1 MGSEIIK
8 YNGMTF
14 KELFEDIG
22 NSNLLIEYLE
32 SLVEYGGCVD
42 MGENTVKERE
52 KLIKQI
58 GIIADANCVEIN
70 DAQVDNIIW
79 EVGCMSLSRNDIIKQ
94 WEKDCELIDMIV
106 AIHSNKRIKVGCVEF
121 GKYWDKK
128 MKGLMIDVLAKTGVV
143 HFRHVGGIYR
153 KEDIINR
160 ILNNDREYLLIVKS
174 EVEERL
180 KTAKRNAKP
189 CNLIKYFSQKICTIL
204 HPDYLEYKNG
214 LPKKE
219 VCFIY
224 DLLVFVGLKDRNLLF
239 INDDKYDSI
248 KRFFKKVE
256 CPKDNCIEENGR
268 CNFVF
273 KDSEFY

>member
-1 MGSEIIK
+1 
-8 YNGMTF
+8 MTF

-70 DAQVDNIIW
+70 DSQLDNISW
-79 EVGCMSLSRNDIIKQ
+79 EVVGVDLSHDDIIKQ
-94 WEKDCELIDMIV
+94 QERNCELIDMII
-106 AIHSNKRIKVGCVEF
+106 ALHSNKRIKVGCVEF
-121 GKYWDKK
+121 SKYWDEQ
-128 MKGLMIDVLAKTGVV
+128 MKVLMLGVLAKAGLIY
-143 HFRHVGGIYR
+143 FRHLGGIYR

-160 ILNNDREYLLIVKS
+160 IFNNDREYLLKVKL
-174 EVEERL
+174 EIEERL
-180 KTAKRNAKP
+180 KTVKKNGKP
-189 CNLIKYFSQKICTIL
+189 CNLIKHFSQRICMIL

-224 DLLVFVGLKDRNLLF
+224 DLLVFVGLKDESF
-239 INDDKYDSI
+239 PYANDDKYDSI
-248 KRFFKKVE
+248 KRFFKKNE
-256 CPKDNCIEENGR
+256 DPKDEYGGENGCC

-273 KDSEFY
+273 KDD